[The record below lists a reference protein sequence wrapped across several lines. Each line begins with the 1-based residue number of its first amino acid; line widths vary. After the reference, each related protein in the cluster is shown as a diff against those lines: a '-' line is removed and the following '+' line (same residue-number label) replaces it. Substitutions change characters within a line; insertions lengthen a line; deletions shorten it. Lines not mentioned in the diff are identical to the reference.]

1 MVTLEVHAP
10 NKILNNK
17 INLYSQH
24 FQGCNQVN
32 THENNDALIDI
43 FLKDLQHYRTINRV
57 KDPPD
62 FSRECQNCSQLQQVF
77 NVLQNY
83 KNYMKAMKN
92 SIIVKMGAFLNKL
105 KKDLIVKNIVDF
117 VNKLILEE
125 YTEIL
130 LRCIPYRT
138 TVFRI
143 SDGGLSINKKRYA
156 M

>member
-17 INLYSQH
+17 INLYNHH

-43 FLKDLQHYRTINRV
+43 FLKDLHRYRTVNRV

-62 FSRECQNCSQLQQVF
+62 FSRECQDCSQLQQVF
-77 NVLQNY
+77 NVLQNC
-83 KNYMKAMKN
+83 KNYICAMKN
-92 SIIVKMGAFLNKL
+92 DIIVKMGACLNKL

-125 YTEIL
+125 YAEIL
-130 LRCIPYRT
+130 LRCMPNRT
-138 TVFRI
+138 IQNT
-143 SDGGLSINKKRYA
+143 
-156 M
+156 

>member
-17 INLYSQH
+17 INLYNHH

-43 FLKDLQHYRTINRV
+43 FLKDLQRYRTVNRV

-62 FSRECQNCSQLQQVF
+62 FSRECQDCSQLQQVF
-77 NVLQNY
+77 NVFQNY
-83 KNYMKAMKN
+83 KNYICAMKN
-92 SIIVKMGAFLNKL
+92 GIIVKMGACLNKL

-125 YTEIL
+125 YAEIL
-130 LRCIPYRT
+130 LRCMPNRT
-138 TVFRI
+138 IQNT
-143 SDGGLSINKKRYA
+143 
-156 M
+156 

>member
-17 INLYSQH
+17 INLYNHH

-43 FLKDLQHYRTINRV
+43 FLKDLQRYRTVNRV

-62 FSRECQNCSQLQQVF
+62 FSRECQDCSQLQQVF

-83 KNYMKAMKN
+83 KNYICAMKN
-92 SIIVKMGAFLNKL
+92 GIIVKMGACLNKL

-130 LRCIPYRT
+130 LRCMPNRT
-138 TVFRI
+138 IQNT
-143 SDGGLSINKKRYA
+143 
-156 M
+156 